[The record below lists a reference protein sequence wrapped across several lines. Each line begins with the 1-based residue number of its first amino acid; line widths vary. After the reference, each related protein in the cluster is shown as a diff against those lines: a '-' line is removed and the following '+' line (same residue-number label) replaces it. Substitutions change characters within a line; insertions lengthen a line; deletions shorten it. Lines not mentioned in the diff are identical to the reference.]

1 MQIRD
6 HFPFFKNNPNIIY
19 LDSAATSQKPQIV
32 VDEVV
37 KYLTKTANPGRSS
50 FGLSLEIQDFVEAAR
65 EKIATFF
72 DAKSE
77 NLAFTTGT
85 TDGMNIIAQSLA
97 KNILKDDDEILIC
110 NQDHKA
116 TILPWIN
123 LVSEL
128 KVKSKKVHIKNY
140 TLDPFTGLIDQKD
153 LQNKITEKTKF
164 VVLAHAHNVFGV
176 VNPVLEITKNFP
188 SRIITVL
195 DMAQTAGH
203 IPINFTKLGVDL
215 AVFSGH
221 KMFSSDAIGGLLAG
235 DKVKNS
241 FKQIKFGGGVETK
254 TFPDILEVGTKN
266 TCGIISLGASVD
278 FIEQIGIINIQKQ
291 VGFLT
296 KYMLQKLQ
304 KIDNLEFMPGVAFN
318 SKLENTGIISFK
330 PLFETDKLEC
340 LLANNNINLRIG
352 KHCTQELPDSVR
364 VSLHC
369 YNNLE
374 DIDFLIQI
382 LNL

>member
-6 HFPFFKNNPNIIY
+6 YFTFFQNNPNIVY

-32 VDEVV
+32 VDEVS
-37 KYLTKTANPGRSS
+37 KYLIKTANPGRSS
-50 FGLSLEIQDFVEAAR
+50 FGLSLEIQYLIEEAR
-65 EKIATFF
+65 GKIATFF
-72 DAKSE
+72 GAKNE
-77 NLAFTTGT
+77 NLAFTTGA
-85 TDGMNIIAQSLA
+85 TDGMNIITQSLA

-116 TILPWIN
+116 TVLPWVN
-123 LVSEL
+123 LVKEL
-128 KVKSKKVHIKNY
+128 GVINKKIQIKNY
-140 TLDPFTGLIDQKD
+140 NLDPFTGLIDIKN
-153 LQNKITEKTKF
+153 LQNQISEKTKL
-164 VVLAHAHNVFGV
+164 VILTHSHNVFGV
-176 VNPVLEITKNFP
+176 VNPILEITKNLP

-195 DMAQTAGH
+195 DMAQTVGH
-203 IPINFTKLGVDL
+203 IPINFKNLNVDL

-266 TCGIISLGASVD
+266 TVSIISLGASVD
-278 FIEQIGIINIQKQ
+278 FIQKIGIVNIQKQ
-291 VGFLT
+291 VDFLT
-296 KYMLQKLQ
+296 KYLLQKLQ

-330 PLFETDKLEC
+330 PLFETEKLEC
-340 LLANNNINLRIG
+340 LLAKNNINLRIG
-352 KHCTQELPDSVR
+352 QHCAQELPDSVR
-364 VSLHC
+364 VSLHA

-374 DIDFLIQI
+374 DMDFLIQL